1 MFSTNCMFDA
11 PIRSFCSNGPIL
23 CHDPDAPAGHAG
35 IATAVSKLTKGLSLC
50 QLSRLVL
57 GEKRLQAV
65 HSLVNLL
72 VGDAEG
78 RQEAQDGV
86 ADVVKDEPL

>member
-1 MFSTNCMFDA
+1 MVGLHRA
-11 PIRSFCSNGPIL
+11 RPIL
-23 CHDPDAPAGHAG
+23 EHDPDAPVGHVG
-35 IATAVSKLTKGLSLC
+35 IATDVSKLTKGLSLC

-57 GEKRLQAV
+57 GEKCLQAV

-86 ADVVKDEPL
+86 SDVVEDEPL